1 MLYLVDTFSLIFQV
15 YYAIRQPMTGTR
27 GQPTNAVYGF
37 TGDLEYLIKEMQP
50 THLICAME
58 SSEEQERVA
67 IYDQYKAHREEMPD
81 DLRPQIDMILD
92 VIQGYNIPIIQA
104 PGWEADDVI
113 ATLATRAAA
122 DGMDVR
128 IVSNDKDLRQLIGP
142 RVKMYNIRKREVLD
156 EEHLLKEWGITPEQ
170 VIDFQSLVGDSV
182 DNVPGVPLVGP
193 KKASALIEK
202 FGSLD
207 NILAHADEAPGKKLA
222 ENLKVYADQARM
234 SRDLVTLR
242 TDLDLDY
249 DWETARVSAPNR
261 QQLLE
266 LFEDFGFRRYADA
279 MRTDL
284 SSSKVKDARDTEREW
299 TTIDTESA
307 FADFV
312 KELAEQQ
319 SFCVDLETTSQ
330 NPLLADIVGWAFC
343 WEAHHGYYIPVDAPR
358 GTPKLDHETV
368 LEALRPF
375 LEDPNREIV
384 NQNIKYDMLVLRR
397 AGVTLEGVGMDPMIG
412 DYLLDAGARGHSLD
426 DLAKRYLSRK
436 MIPISEL
443 IGKGQKQLKMFEVEV
458 DRAAEYASEDADI
471 TWQVADIITDEL
483 KSENLFDLYWDL
495 ERPLISVLADMEFN
509 GITVDVEELKRQS
522 DSFSGRLDALM
533 HEIYDAAG
541 HEFNLNSPKQL
552 AKVLFEELG
561 LPVVKRTKTGAST
574 NEEVLTRL
582 AAEHP
587 LPAKIMEHRQLTKLK
602 GTYLDALPTMVNPE
616 TGRIHTS
623 FSQTSAATGRLASSD
638 PNLQNI
644 PIRTEEGRQ
653 IRRAFIASSEP
664 RPSGGRDRVDSV
676 GHGADAS
683 GSDDWQLVCMD
694 YSQIELRILAHF
706 CQDPA
711 LQHAFREGED
721 IHRSVASQVYGVSA
735 EDVDSDMRRVAKA
748 VNFGVIYG
756 QTAFGLAANLG
767 IDKDSAEAFID
778 DYFAKY
784 AGVSRFINETLEECH
799 RTGYATT
806 LLGRRRNIT
815 GIREERY
822 RTLNLPERTAV
833 NTVIQGSA
841 ADLIKKAM
849 LNVHEKLRATNS
861 AARMLLQI
869 HDELVFE
876 CPSHSISELV
886 TLAKTEMETAL
897 PLDVPIV
904 VDVSVGRNWLETEA
918 YH

>member
-37 TGDLEYLIKEMQP
+37 TGDLEHLIKEMQP

-58 SSEEQERVA
+58 SSDAQARMG
-67 IYDQYKAHREEMPD
+67 IYDQYKAHRVEMPD
-81 DLRPQIDMILD
+81 DLRPQIEMILD
-92 VIQGYNIPIIQA
+92 VIAGYNIPIIHC

-142 RVKMYNIRKREVLD
+142 RVQMYNIRKREFQD
-156 EEHLLKEWGITPEQ
+156 EVHLFREWGITPKQ

-193 KKASALIEK
+193 KKATALIEK
-202 FGSLD
+202 FGTLD
-207 NILAHADEAPGKKLA
+207 HILANADQVPGKKLA
-222 ENLKVYADQARM
+222 ENLKTFADQARM

-242 TDLDLDY
+242 TDLDLDC
-249 DWETARVSAPNR
+249 DWDAAIISEPNR
-261 QQLLE
+261 PQLLE

-279 MRTDL
+279 MRVDL
-284 SSSKVKDARDTEREW
+284 SKSKVKDARDTDRKWE
-299 TTIDTESA
+299 TIDTEAA
-307 FADFV
+307 FAAFV
-312 KELAEQQ
+312 QELSEQQ
-319 SFCVDLETTSQ
+319 QFCVDLETTNQ

-343 WEAHHGYYIPVDAPR
+343 WEAHRGHYIPVAGPP
-358 GTPKLDHETV
+358 GTPVLDHDTV

-375 LEDPNREIV
+375 LEDPEREVV
-384 NQNIKYDMLVLRR
+384 NQNIKYDMLVLKRV
-397 AGVTLEGVGMDPMIG
+397 GVTLEGVGMDPMIG
-412 DYLLDAGARGHSLD
+412 DYLLDAGARGHGLD

-443 IGKGQKQLKMFEVEV
+443 IGKGKKQLKMFEVEV

-483 KSENLFDLYWDL
+483 KSENLWDLYWDL
-495 ERPLISVLADMEFN
+495 ERPLISVLTEMEFH
-509 GITVDVEELKRQS
+509 GITVDVHELKRQS
-522 DSFSGRLDALM
+522 DALIGRLDALM
-533 HEIYDAAG
+533 HEIYDRAG
-541 HEFNLNSPKQL
+541 HAFNLNSPKQL

-561 LPVVKRTKTGAST
+561 LPVIKRTKTGAST

-582 AAEHP
+582 AVDHP
-587 LPAKIMEHRQLTKLK
+587 LPAKIIEHRQLTKLK
-602 GTYLDALPTMVNPE
+602 GTYLDALPNMVNPE

-653 IRRAFIASSEP
+653 IRRAFVASP
-664 RPSGGRDRVDSV
+664 IRRGRQPTDL
-676 GHGADAS
+676 DAS
-683 GSDDWQLVCMD
+683 ADDWLLVCMD

-711 LQHAFREGED
+711 LQQAFREGED
-721 IHRSVASQVYGVSA
+721 IHRSVAAQVYGVA
-735 EDVDSDMRRVAKA
+735 ADDVDSDMRRVAKA

-756 QTAFGLAANLG
+756 QTAFGLAAALG
-767 IDKDSAEAFID
+767 IDKESAEAFID

-784 AGVSRFINETLEECH
+784 AGVARFIDETLDECH
-799 RTGYATT
+799 RSGYATT
-806 LLGRRRNIT
+806 LLGRRREIT
-815 GIREERY
+815 GIREDRY
-822 RTLNLPERTAV
+822 RILNLPERTAV

-849 LNVHEKLRATNS
+849 LNVHARLRNDKS
-861 AARMLLQI
+861 PARMLLQI

-876 CPSHSISELV
+876 CPSPEVDTLV
-886 TLAKTEMETAL
+886 TLARTEMESAL

-904 VDVSVGRNWLETEA
+904 VDVSVGRNWLETKA
-918 YH
+918 R

>member
-37 TGDLEYLIKEMQP
+37 TGDLEHLIKEMEP

-58 SSEEQERVA
+58 SSDEQERVA
-67 IYDQYKAHREEMPD
+67 MYDQYKAHREEMPD
-81 DLRPQIDMILD
+81 DLRPQIEMILD
-92 VIQGYNIPIIQA
+92 VIQGYNIPIIQC

-113 ATLATRAAA
+113 ATLATRAAG

-142 RVKMYNIRKREVLD
+142 RVQMYNIRKREFQD
-156 EEHLLKEWGITPEQ
+156 EGHLLGEWGITPEQ

-202 FGSLD
+202 YGTLD
-207 NILAHADEAPGKKLA
+207 NILANADQAPGKKLS
-222 ENLKVYADQARM
+222 ENLKTFADQARM

-249 DWETARVSAPNR
+249 DWDAALISEPNR
-261 QQLLE
+261 PQLLD

-284 SSSKVKDARDTEREW
+284 SESKVKDARDTERRWE
-299 TTIDTESA
+299 TIDTEDA
-307 FADFV
+307 FAKFV
-312 KELAEQQ
+312 AELSEQQ
-319 SFCVDLETTSQ
+319 QFCVDLETTSQ
-330 NPLLADIVGWAFC
+330 NPLRADIVGWAFC
-343 WEAHHGYYIPVDAPR
+343 WEANHGHYIPVAGPP
-358 GTPKLDHETV
+358 GTSVLDHNTV
-368 LEALRPF
+368 LETLRLF
-375 LEDPNREIV
+375 LEDPEREVV
-384 NQNIKYDMLVLRR
+384 NQNIKYDMLVLKR
-397 AGVTLEGVGMDPMIG
+397 AGVTLDGVGMDPMIG

-426 DLAKRYLSRK
+426 DLAKRHLSRK

-443 IGKGQKQLKMFEVEV
+443 IGKGKKQLKMFEVEV

-483 KSENLFDLYWDL
+483 KSENLWDLYWDL
-495 ERPLISVLADMEFN
+495 ERPLISVLTEMEYN
-509 GITVDVEELKRQS
+509 GITVDVDELKRQS
-522 DSFSGRLDALM
+522 NALIGRLDALM
-533 HEIYDAAG
+533 HQIYDAAG

-561 LPVVKRTKTGAST
+561 LPVIKRTKTGAST

-587 LPAKIMEHRQLTKLK
+587 LPAKIIEHRQLTKLK

-653 IRRAFIASSEP
+653 IRRAFV
-664 RPSGGRDRVDSV
+664 PSPTSRARQE
-676 GHGADAS
+676 AELDATT
-683 GSDDWQLVCMD
+683 DDWQLVCMD

-721 IHRSVASQVYGVSA
+721 IHRSVAAQVYGVDPD
-735 EDVDSDMRRVAKA
+735 DVDSDMRRVAKA

-756 QTAFGLAANLG
+756 QTAFGLANALG
-767 IDKDSAEAFID
+767 IEKESAEAFID

-784 AGVSRFINETLEECH
+784 AGVARFIDETLEECH
-799 RTGYATT
+799 RSGYATT
-806 LLGRRRNIT
+806 ILGRRREIT

-822 RTLNLPERTAV
+822 RNLNLPERTAV

-849 LNVHEKLRATNS
+849 LNVYARLRNDKS
-861 AARMLLQI
+861 PARMLLQI

-876 CPSHSISELV
+876 CPSDEINTLV
-886 TLAKTEMETAL
+886 SLVRTEMESAL

-904 VDVSVGRNWLETEA
+904 VDVSVGRNWLETKT
-918 YH
+918 YV